1 MLPIRSSNY
10 FVPQNF
16 DQFYLNKE
24 LRMNENIQA
33 NNTTNEIKK
42 VKKSGLTIMKSNL
55 NGI

>member
-16 DQFYLNKE
+16 DQVYLNKE